1 MKEFI
6 QKISK
11 TVFDERTFT
20 DIIDVLFNWATYPIS
35 ERKYQKTLKQAK
47 KTETTAEYMSRTG
60 FYAVTAGFIGMIIT
74 SFAMFLAGTY
84 IRLYV
89 DDFSFEI
96 PEIPLTFPEI
106 PISFGILYDIP
117 FMSSIIGFI
126 YSILLS
132 IYVVLSSLFMAN
144 LALLIQLTI
153 IFIGGGVFF
162 ALTYG
167 IMWYIPKYIASER
180 EREIDTMLPYAI
192 TYMYSMTAGGRNIVN
207 MFEKLA
213 QRENVYG
220 EISMESRIIVN
231 KVRLGT
237 DIRTALQ
244 EHINNTPSEQLAEFL
259 DELVVLLEHSD
270 DIDGF
275 FERKTSD
282 ALQQSKQKIETMNDF
297 LEIIQNFIVMIP
309 ILPVAIVIL
318 SIVGM
323 VGGGG
328 FTFLVYSAPPLVVI
342 SYGFLI
348 VFNGL
353 IFGSSEPDVEKL
365 EVKELSDYVQD
376 EELPTF
382 LQGYTINDKISD
394 SQDKSILEYV
404 INKPLVAFAI
414 TIPLFLGY
422 LPILYLSFEEGM
434 IIDDALIFALFYI
447 YTPIFI
453 LFGLYTLLY
462 EYKAYRIRS
471 VRNELESLFNG
482 IKDANKQGI
491 PLIEAIEL
499 ESSNRDTVL
508 SNTIERYM
516 KTINL
521 TSNQLSVTLEKIAN
535 EFEVSRLKRSIRLLT
550 DTIEQTSNIS
560 RILEVI
566 TEDLKTR
573 RELDAK
579 RKQSANMTI
588 VILFMSSLVMVG
600 VFGIVDVMLLEQFD
614 QLSER
619 FEDSEGQ
626 SASTGFEDLDTT
638 LIRASMVYSS
648 LFSMLMIGLQAG
660 HLRTNNLSS
669 GLKYGLIL
677 GLFIGIL
684 PFFLI

>member
-1 MKEFI
+1 MRKLLK
-6 QKISK
+6 KITK

-35 ERKYQKTLKQAK
+35 ERNYQKSLKQAN

-74 SFAMFLAGTY
+74 SFAMFLAGAY
-84 IRLYV
+84 IKLYV

-96 PEIPLTFPEI
+96 PEIPLTIPDI
-106 PISFGILYDIP
+106 PISFGFIYDIP
-117 FMSSIIGFI
+117 FMAQIIGLV
-126 YSILLS
+126 YSILLEV
-132 IYVVLSSLFMAN
+132 YTVLSYLFIAN
-144 LALLIQLTI
+144 LPLIIQLVL
-153 IFIGGGVFF
+153 IFVGGGLFF
-162 ALTYG
+162 TVTYVL
-167 IMWYIPKYIASER
+167 MWYIPKYIASER

-220 EISMESRIIVN
+220 EISTESRIIVN

-244 EHINNTPSEQLAEFL
+244 EHIDNTPSEGLSEFL

-275 FERKTSD
+275 FERKTTD
-282 ALQQSKQKIETMNDF
+282 ALQQSKQKMESMNDF

-328 FTFLVYSAPPLVVI
+328 FTFLVYTSPPLVVVA
-342 SYGFLI
+342 YGFLI
-348 VFNGL
+348 VFNGI

-365 EVKELSDYVQD
+365 EVQELSDYVQVD
-376 EELPTF
+376 ELPNHVK
-382 LQGYTINDKISD
+382 GYEINDRFAD
-394 SQDKSILEYV
+394 SQDKSILEYS
-404 INKPLVAFAI
+404 ISKPLIAFAI
-414 TIPLFLGY
+414 TIPFTLGY
-422 LPILYLSFEEGM
+422 IPILYLSFEQGM
-434 IIDDALIFALFYI
+434 IIDDALNFAMFYI
-447 YTPIFI
+447 YTPIAI

-471 VRNELESLFNG
+471 VRTELESLFNG

-491 PLIEAIEL
+491 SLIDSIEL
-499 ESSNRDTVL
+499 EASNRDTVL
-508 SNTIERYM
+508 SNTIERYI

-573 RELDAK
+573 RELDTK

-614 QLSER
+614 QLAER
-619 FEDSEGQ
+619 FEDSGGRA
-626 SASTGFEDLDTT
+626 ASTGFEDMNTT

-648 LFSMLMIGLQAG
+648 LFSMLMIGLQVG
-660 HLRTNNLSS
+660 HLRTNNISS
-669 GLKYGLIL
+669 GLKYALIL
-677 GLFIGIL
+677 GLVVGII
-684 PFFLI
+684 PFYLI